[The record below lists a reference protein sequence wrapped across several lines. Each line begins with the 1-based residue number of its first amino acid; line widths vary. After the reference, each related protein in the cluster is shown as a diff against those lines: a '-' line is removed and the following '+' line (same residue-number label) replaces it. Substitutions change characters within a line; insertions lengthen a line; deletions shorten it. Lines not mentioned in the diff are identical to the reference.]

1 MAKNI
6 LVKQLKDITEIVYQI
21 IDTYKL
27 RIQENEILEPAT
39 KEKAILKLSK
49 VGVKMGYPDKV
60 QDIYDKLVFNAED
73 TLYNIVHTLKEIK
86 ILENLEELTKP
97 TDPKNG
103 QCQDI
108 W

>member
-1 MAKNI
+1 
-6 LVKQLKDITEIVYQI
+6 
-21 IDTYKL
+21 
-27 RIQENEILEPAT
+27 
-39 KEKAILKLSK
+39 
-49 VGVKMGYPDKV
+49 MGYPDKV